1 MVSQWSV
8 SDRATQELMVAFYQ
22 NYVDLRNKAIALQR
36 AMQIVRSKSEYK
48 HPRYW
53 AVFLLVGAEI

>member
-1 MVSQWSV
+1 M
-8 SDRATQELMVAFYQ
+8 SDRSTKELMIAFYE
-22 NYVDLRNKAIALQR
+22 NYFELRNKAIALQR

-53 AVFLLVGAEI
+53 AAFLLVGAEI